1 MFAQI
6 KVNVVFY
13 AVKDIFGQMKVKV
26 VGFYAELQ
34 TLKVTLSVLSATRPA
49 SRNQSVQK
57 RQVKIINCFLKNWIL
72 WVDFLSAGKVV
83 SLDANMPFWL
93 HTKYLAIYYFFASIV
108 QEQIRLQKNKLI
120 PTKMSVAF
128 LRRDIN
134 LQ

>member
-1 MFAQI
+1 M

-57 RQVKIINCFLKNWIL
+57 KTTSEDHKLFSQQIEYNVFFSS
-72 WVDFLSAGKVV
+72 VGKGR
-83 SLDANMPFWL
+83 WL
-93 HTKYLAIYYFFASIV
+93 A
-108 QEQIRLQKNKLI
+108 
-120 PTKMSVAF
+120 
-128 LRRDIN
+128 
-134 LQ
+134 